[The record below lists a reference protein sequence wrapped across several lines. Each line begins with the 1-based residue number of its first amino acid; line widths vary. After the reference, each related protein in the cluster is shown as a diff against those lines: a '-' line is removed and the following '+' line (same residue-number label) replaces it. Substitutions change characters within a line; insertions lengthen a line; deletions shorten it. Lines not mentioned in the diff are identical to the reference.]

1 MFVLDVYN
9 QKRYE
14 PLHERTNNAYA
25 KTKAQISFAVTPKVI
40 SAFVFATRIVQSHYF
55 LNTKSH
61 ASSHLLSQLSVVCD
75 GTGGKPK
82 LLVLSRK
89 GSYAI

>member
-1 MFVLDVYN
+1 MFVLGVYN

-61 ASSHLLSQLSVVCD
+61 LLSQLSAVCD
-75 GTGGKPK
+75 GPGGKPK